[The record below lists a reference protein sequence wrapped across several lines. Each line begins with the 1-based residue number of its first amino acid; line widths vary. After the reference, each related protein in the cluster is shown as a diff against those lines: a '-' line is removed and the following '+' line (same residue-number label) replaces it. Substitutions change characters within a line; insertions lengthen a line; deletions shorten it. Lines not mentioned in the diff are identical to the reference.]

1 LVIFQSAFWVSFKA
15 HFGYLSK
22 RILGY
27 LFKAHFGLSF
37 QSAVLV
43 NTQVGD
49 TVGAVESLSKSIN
62 AFSACEGATM
72 YSLDGIEA
80 VKKVMDFGFH
90 DVECLVRLAREAIV
104 ALGH

>member
-1 LVIFQSAFWVSFKA
+1 MYTVFLASRVP
-15 HFGYLSK
+15 FGYLSK
-22 RILGY
+22 RI
-27 LFKAHFGLSF
+27 S
-37 QSAVLV
+37 V
-43 NTQVGD
+43 NAQVGD